1 MDEGGGVNHLG
12 DFGQTPVARTQV
24 TVRGDRPG
32 DQQDNAWPQSLAT
45 GGKQV
50 LCGSLENRMT
60 RADQAAQIGQEGI

>member
-1 MDEGGGVNHLG
+1 VDHLG

-50 LCGSLENRMT
+50 PWEYGSLTGDALILSAIKQVESKK
-60 RADQAAQIGQEGI
+60 